1 MPKGPHLKQLGPT
14 QSQIGFFLAKW
25 REEAGLSQTD
35 AAFHLGTDGG
45 SVSRWE
51 LGKKRMSA
59 EAFFALVA
67 HYEADKKLDELLS
80 DWRRRHRRLRA
91 SGE

>member
-14 QSQIGFFLAKW
+14 QSQIGFFLNKW
-25 REEAGLSQTD
+25 REEAGLSQTE
-35 AAFHLGTDGG
+35 AAFHVGTDAG

-59 EAFFALVA
+59 EVFFALVVL
-67 HYEADKKLDELLS
+67 YEADEKLDELLA
-80 DWRRRHRRLRA
+80 DWRRRPRRLRA